1 MIWLLNAIDFFI
13 LYIYIY
19 INIYK
24 LGHSL
29 GSLGTSDWALKW
41 QIWAGFVGPDGA
53 GLGFKKN
60 IY

>member
-13 LYIYIY
+13 IYIY
-19 INIYK
+19 IYK

-29 GSLGTSDWALKW
+29 GSPATSDWALKW
-41 QIWAGFVGPDGA
+41 QIWAGFVGPDGV